1 MDIPLLETFLV
12 VCEERNLSRAAVRL
26 FRTQPAITRQ
36 VQALEAL
43 LGVRLIERTP
53 RGVFPTPQ
61 GEELRTR
68 GARILGELR
77 GLKDLGAEGDGPS
90 GELHIAC
97 SDNVACHFL
106 APLLGRYAV
115 ACPRVQIRL
124 VSGVTPAIANLVERG
139 ACELGFVLLPL
150 RNPKLELR
158 PVLEYRHLAVF
169 PPSGAPAG
177 LQAVSV
183 KELCERSLVLLTKE
197 TATRRAF
204 DEMVHAKGFQP
215 RKVLEVGSIA
225 VQKAMVRA
233 GLGAGIL
240 PDYTL
245 AAPDGLPSLPILG
258 ARSHTL
264 ALCHLKTK
272 ALSLPARHLV
282 ELFGSP

>member
-1 MDIPLLETFLV
+1 MDIQLLETFLV

-36 VQALEAL
+36 IQALEAM

-53 RGVFPTPQ
+53 RGVHPTPQ
-61 GEELRTR
+61 GDELRTR

-77 GLKDLGAEGDGPS
+77 SLKDLGAEGDGPS

-106 APLLGRYAV
+106 APFLGRYATE
-115 ACPRVQIRL
+115 CPRVQIRL

-150 RNPKLELR
+150 RNPRLELR
-158 PVLEYRHLAVF
+158 PVLQFRNVAVF
-169 PPSGAPAG
+169 PPRKAPKG
-177 LQAVSV
+177 IQDMTV
-183 KELCERSLVLLTKE
+183 KALCETPLVLLTRD
-197 TATRRAF
+197 TATRRSF
-204 DEMVHAKGFQP
+204 DEMVNAKGLQP
-215 RKVLEVGSIA
+215 QHILEVGSIA

-245 AAPDGLPSLPILG
+245 DKRDCLPSLPIQG
-258 ARSHTL
+258 ARTHTL

-272 ALSLPARHLV
+272 PPSLPANHLIQ
-282 ELFGSP
+282 LL